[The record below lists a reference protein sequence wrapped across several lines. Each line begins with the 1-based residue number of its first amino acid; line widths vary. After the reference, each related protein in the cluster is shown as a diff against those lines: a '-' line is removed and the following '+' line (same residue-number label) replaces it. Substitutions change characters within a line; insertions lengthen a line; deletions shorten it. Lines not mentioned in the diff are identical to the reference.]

1 MADKQQF
8 EQKVCCPYCRSTQ
21 IQSKTAGFSIVKA
34 AVGAVLV
41 GPVGLLGGTH
51 GANKVRLYCL
61 KCGRE
66 WSLDK
71 QVRFNNQKSYDELTQ
86 SEKDMGNFLGICF
99 VAAIIFVICIIIFA
113 SCSGGK

>member
-1 MADKQQF
+1 MSDKKQF
-8 EQKVCCPYCRSTQ
+8 EQKVCCPYCKSTQ

-41 GPVGLLGGTH
+41 GPVGLLGGTI
-51 GANKVRLYCL
+51 GANKIRLYCL

-71 QVRFNNQKSYDELTQ
+71 QIRFNNQKSYNELSQ
-86 SEKDMGNFLGICF
+86 SEKDFGTFM
-99 VAAIIFVICIIIFA
+99 AILFIFVILTVIGIIIFT

>member
-1 MADKQQF
+1 MAAKQHY

-41 GPVGLLGGTH
+41 GPVGLLGGTL

-86 SEKDMGNFLGICF
+86 NEKDFSTFLIILFICMVLF
-99 VAAIIFVICIIIFA
+99 TIGFVIYV
-113 SCSGGK
+113 SHL

>member
-41 GPVGLLGGTH
+41 GPVGLLGGTL

-66 WSLDK
+66 WSLNK
-71 QVRFNNQKSYDELTQ
+71 QIKFNNQKSYSELTQ
-86 SEKDMGNFLGICF
+86 SEKDFGVFMAIFMILLILFF
-99 VAAIIFVICIIIFA
+99 VGFIIYT
-113 SCSGGK
+113 SCS